1 MLLQHCS
8 SQQVRNLSS
17 ASLTIAAGTAQSNI
31 CPTFPDEEGI
41 SATSA
46 HFSRP
51 VGVAVDGVGGFAV
64 SDSSCGTVRRVSSSG
79 TISTIAS
86 SLSQPQG
93 LSVAGA
99 YFLLAETG
107 NHVIR
112 RMNFD
117 GSSSTVL
124 AGTAGSSGTSGD
136 GGPATSA
143 MLNSPSSAALRD
155 GGGFYIAGG

>member
-1 MLLQHCS
+1 MAAWTLLVLSIACFLARAQYIVTTIGGTPKQCGYAAGPLTS
-8 SQQVRNLSS
+8 ALLNNPNGIATWSPGVWLIADFYNTVVRNLSS

-86 SLSQPQG
+86 
-93 LSVAGA
+93 
-99 YFLLAETG
+99 
-107 NHVIR
+107 
-112 RMNFD
+112 
-117 GSSSTVL
+117 
-124 AGTAGSSGTSGD
+124 
-136 GGPATSA
+136 
-143 MLNSPSSAALRD
+143 
-155 GGGFYIAGG
+155 